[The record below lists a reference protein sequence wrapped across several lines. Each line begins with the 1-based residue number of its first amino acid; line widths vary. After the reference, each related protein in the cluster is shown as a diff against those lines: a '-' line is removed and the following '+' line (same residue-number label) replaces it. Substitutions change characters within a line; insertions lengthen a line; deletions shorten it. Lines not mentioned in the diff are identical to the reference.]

1 VPEQSQFPIRAKSCR
16 SVVAALLFSLSD
28 LAAVLPSTDVAGQ
41 VPMVTLS
48 RKRILTN
55 SLHFSP
61 PFFLL
66 LVTSFVWSQSSQPEK
81 PVSQRTYGQFGTQS
95 ETVHVEGTPKL
106 DAHVNPLRVNV
117 DLALVSVAVTDE
129 MNHAVIGLKK
139 DAFTLFENG
148 IEQEIQQFST
158 EDGPIS
164 VGLILDFSKS
174 MSNKMEAQRAA
185 VDAFF
190 QNANPDD
197 DYFVITVS
205 DHPRMVAARTQSIH
219 SIQSALGELTP
230 AGSTALLDA
239 IYLGAN
245 QMRNAHYQRRALLI
259 ISDGGD
265 NHSRYK
271 LKDVKAMI
279 RESDIEAYAIG
290 LFDTAL
296 FKTYEEFMGRK
307 WLSQITDATGGRTVT
322 VDNLAGL
329 PDAAASISWEL
340 RNHYVL
346 GYRPGSAES
355 SNERRKI
362 KVCVTGQ
369 AGQNALRAYYRQRV
383 DIFR

>member
-1 VPEQSQFPIRAKSCR
+1 MVM
-16 SVVAALLFSLSD
+16 LSGKRN
-28 LAAVLPSTDVAGQ
+28 LP
-41 VPMVTLS
+41 
-48 RKRILTN
+48 N
-55 SLHFSP
+55 SLFV
-61 PFFLL
+61 LL
-66 LVTSFVWSQSSQPEK
+66 LILLLLAIPRAWPQSAAPTKVQPRPAYSTLGTQPEAI
-81 PVSQRTYGQFGTQS
+81 
-95 ETVHVEGTPKL
+95 HVEGTPKL

-129 MNHAVIGLKK
+129 MNHAITGLKK

-174 MSNKMEAQRAA
+174 MSNKMEAERAA
-185 VDAFF
+185 VEAFF

-197 DYFVITVS
+197 EYFVVAVS
-205 DHPRMVAARTQSIH
+205 NHPQLIADRTQSIH
-219 SIQSALGELTP
+219 SIQSTLGELTP

-239 IYLGAN
+239 IYLGADH
-245 QMRNAHYQRRALLI
+245 MRNARYQRRALLI

-279 RESDIEAYAIG
+279 QESDIEAYAIG

-296 FKTYEEFMGRK
+296 FKTYEEFMGKK
-307 WLSQITDATGGRTVT
+307 WLGQITDATGGRTVT
-322 VDNLAGL
+322 VNNLAGL
-329 PDAAASISWEL
+329 PDAAAGISWEL
-340 RNHYVL
+340 RNQYVL
-346 GYRPGSAES
+346 GYRPRSAETS
-355 SNERRKI
+355 DEQRKI
-362 KVCVTGQ
+362 KVRVTDRTAL
-369 AGQNALRAYYRQRV
+369 AGALHAYYRQRI

>member
-1 VPEQSQFPIRAKSCR
+1 
-16 SVVAALLFSLSD
+16 
-28 LAAVLPSTDVAGQ
+28 
-41 VPMVTLS
+41 MVTLS
-48 RKRILTN
+48 WKRNQAN
-55 SLHFSP
+55 SLSFSP
-61 PFFLL
+61 PLL
-66 LVTSFVWSQSSQPEK
+66 LLLATSLAWSQLPEPGK
-81 PVSQRTYGQFGTQS
+81 VASRRTYEAPGTQS
-95 ETVHVEGTPKL
+95 ETIHVEGAPKL
-106 DAHVNPLRVNV
+106 DVHVNPLRINV

-129 MNHAVIGLKK
+129 MNHAVTGLKK

-197 DYFVITVS
+197 DYFVVSVS
-205 DHPRMVAARTQSIH
+205 DHPRMVADRTQSIH

-245 QMRNAHYQRRALLI
+245 QMRTAHYPRRALLI

-271 LKDVKAMI
+271 LKDIKAMI
-279 RESDIEAYAIG
+279 QESDIEAYAIG

-296 FKTYEEFMGRK
+296 FKSYEEFMGRK
-307 WLSQITDATGGRTVT
+307 WLGQITDATGGRTVT

-340 RNHYVL
+340 RNQYVL
-346 GYRPGSAES
+346 GYRPTSSEN

-362 KVCVTGQ
+362 KISVTNH

>member
-1 VPEQSQFPIRAKSCR
+1 M
-16 SVVAALLFSLSD
+16 VV
-28 LAAVLPSTDVAGQ
+28 
-41 VPMVTLS
+41 LS
-48 RKRILTN
+48 RKRSVPNFL
-55 SLHFSP
+55 S
-61 PFFLL
+61 FFPLVPLL
-66 LVTSFVWSQSSQPEK
+66 LATPLVWSQSTEPTKTIPHRIYAGPE
-81 PVSQRTYGQFGTQS
+81 TQS
-95 ETVHVEGTPKL
+95 ETIHVESVPKL

-129 MNHAVIGLKK
+129 MNHVVTGLKK

-185 VDAFF
+185 VEAFF

-197 DYFVITVS
+197 DYFVVTVS
-205 DHPRMVAARTQSIH
+205 DHPRMVADRTQSIH

-239 IYLGAN
+239 IYLGAD
-245 QMRNAHYQRRALLI
+245 QMRHARYPRRALLI

-271 LKDVKAMI
+271 LKDVKAMV

-296 FKTYEEFMGRK
+296 FKTYEEFMGKK
-307 WLSQITDATGGRTVT
+307 WLGQITDATGGHTVT
-322 VDNLAGL
+322 VGNLAGL
-329 PDAAASISWEL
+329 PEAAAGISWEL
-340 RNHYVL
+340 RNQYVL
-346 GYRPGSAES
+346 GYRPRSAEMS
-355 SNERRKI
+355 DERRII
-362 KVCVTGQ
+362 KVRVTDRAVSSG
-369 AGQNALRAYYRQRV
+369 ALRAYYRQRV
-383 DIFR
+383 DILR